1 MSSPTW
7 YDLLAVDPAASSE
20 EIRAAWKSAIADLD
34 PTDRRFATLTEA
46 AGVLLDSERRQA
58 YDAELARQAEVAAAV
73 AEAEA
78 RTDAES
84 ESESRSE
91 AQPMPEPE
99 PGEGPAAAAVEVAP
113 APRRAPYLLPG
124 WVLAMVGV
132 LAVAAVVLAAV
143 LAGQHPASKVVQGEA
158 TLASGTKVTQIE
170 QSAADAQAAARTAI
184 VPLLSYDYRH
194 LDADQRKA
202 EGYLTD
208 SYRKSYERLFGIIKQ
223 NAPGTQ
229 TVITTK
235 VVESGVVRVDGDRVQ
250 VLLFV
255 DRPTTNKATT
265 TPIPYQDQVTATM
278 RKVGGSW
285 LVDNLVTTP
294 VAR

>member
-1 MSSPTW
+1 MSNPTW

-20 EIRAAWKSAIADLD
+20 EIRAAWKGAIADLD

-46 AGVLLDSERRQA
+46 AGVLLDSGRRQA
-58 YDAELARQAEVAAAV
+58 YDAELAHQAEVAAAAA
-73 AEAEA
+73 AEAESQ
-78 RTDAES
+78 AES
-84 ESESRSE
+84 Q
-91 AQPMPEPE
+91 AEPE
-99 PGEGPAAAAVEVAP
+99 PGEEPAAAVVEVAP

-132 LAVAAVVLAAV
+132 LAVAAVVLAVV

-208 SYRKSYERLFGIIKQ
+208 SYRKSYDRLFGIIKQ

-278 RKVGGSW
+278 REVGGSW

>member
-1 MSSPTW
+1 MSNPTW

-20 EIRAAWKSAIADLD
+20 EIRAAWKGAIADLD

-46 AGVLLDSERRQA
+46 AGVLLDSGRRQA
-58 YDAELARQAEVAAAV
+58 YDAELAHQAEVAAAAA
-73 AEAEA
+73 AEAESQ
-78 RTDAES
+78 AES
-84 ESESRSE
+84 Q
-91 AQPMPEPE
+91 AEPE
-99 PGEGPAAAAVEVAP
+99 PGEEPAAAVVEVAP

-132 LAVAAVVLAAV
+132 LAVAAVVLAVV

-208 SYRKSYERLFGIIKQ
+208 SYRKSYDRLFGIIKQ

>member
-1 MSSPTW
+1 VTVTMSSPTW
-7 YDLLAVDPAASSE
+7 YDLLAVDSAASSE
-20 EIRAAWKSAIADLD
+20 EIRAAWLSAIADLD

-58 YDAELARQAEVAAAV
+58 YDAQLAAQAAALQAA
-73 AEAEA
+73 AEPEVD
-78 RTDAES
+78 TE
-84 ESESRSE
+84 
-91 AQPMPEPE
+91 PEPE
-99 PGEGPAAAAVEVAP
+99 PEPAPAAAVVETAP

-124 WVLAMVGV
+124 WLLATVGV

-143 LAGQHPASKVVQGEA
+143 LAGHQPASRVVQGEA
-158 TLASGTKVTQIE
+158 TLASGTKVTEIE
-170 QSAADAQAAARTAI
+170 QSAADAEAAARTAI

-208 SYRKSYERLFGIIKQ
+208 SYRKSYDRLFGIIKQ

-235 VVESGVVRVDGDRVQ
+235 VVESGIVRVNGDRVQ

-265 TPIPYQDQVTATM
+265 VPIPYQDQVTATM
-278 RKVGGSW
+278 QKVGGSW
-285 LVDNLVTTP
+285 LVDSLVTTP
-294 VAR
+294 VSP

>member
-1 MSSPTW
+1 MSNPTW

-20 EIRAAWKSAIADLD
+20 EIRAAWKGAIADLD

-46 AGVLLDSERRQA
+46 AGVLLDSGRRQA
-58 YDAELARQAEVAAAV
+58 YDAELAHQAEVAAAAA
-73 AEAEA
+73 AE
-78 RTDAES
+78 AES
-84 ESESRSE
+84 ESQ
-91 AQPMPEPE
+91 AEPE
-99 PGEGPAAAAVEVAP
+99 PGEEPAAAVVEVAP

-208 SYRKSYERLFGIIKQ
+208 SYRKSYDRLFGIIKQ

>member
-1 MSSPTW
+1 VTVTMSSPTW
-7 YDLLAVDPAASSE
+7 YDLLAIDPAASSE
-20 EIRAAWKSAIADLD
+20 EIRAAWKSAITDLD

-58 YDAELARQAEVAAAV
+58 YDAELAEQAALAAAAAEPETEPEAEPETEEALPEPEPAAAV
-73 AEAEA
+73 A
-78 RTDAES
+78 T
-84 ESESRSE
+84 
-91 AQPMPEPE
+91 
-99 PGEGPAAAAVEVAP
+99 AP

-143 LAGQHPASKVVQGEA
+143 LASHQPASHTVQGEA
-158 TLASGTKVTQIE
+158 TLASGTKVTEIE
-170 QSAADAQAAARTAI
+170 QSASDAEAAARTAI

-208 SYRKSYERLFGIIKQ
+208 SYRASYDKLFGIIKQ
-223 NAPGTQ
+223 NAPSTQ

-235 VVESGVVRVDGDRVQ
+235 VVESGIVRVNGDRVQ

-278 RKVGGSW
+278 QKVGGSW

-294 VAR
+294 VSP